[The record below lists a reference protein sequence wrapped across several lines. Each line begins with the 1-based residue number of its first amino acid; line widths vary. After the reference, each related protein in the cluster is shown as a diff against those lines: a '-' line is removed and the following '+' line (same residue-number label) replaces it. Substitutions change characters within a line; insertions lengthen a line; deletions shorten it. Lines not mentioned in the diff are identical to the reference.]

1 MIEWS
6 NQISGRGDRQC
17 VRPVDLRLP
26 DPKGIL
32 KLLTFY
38 YFASQLSNHY
48 IFLKGTWEELDDAVY
63 FVKAGGNTV
72 EFLCAVLLFLNGAW
86 ILVSGLFSLS
96 PGSFLFAPPPSPHA
110 HTKNCF

>member
-1 MIEWS
+1 MVIEFA

-38 YFASQLSNHY
+38 YRASQLSNH
-48 IFLKGTWEELDDAVY
+48 FFLLKGHL
-63 FVKAGGNTV
+63 GG
-72 EFLCAVLLFLNGAW
+72 A
-86 ILVSGLFSLS
+86 
-96 PGSFLFAPPPSPHA
+96 
-110 HTKNCF
+110 